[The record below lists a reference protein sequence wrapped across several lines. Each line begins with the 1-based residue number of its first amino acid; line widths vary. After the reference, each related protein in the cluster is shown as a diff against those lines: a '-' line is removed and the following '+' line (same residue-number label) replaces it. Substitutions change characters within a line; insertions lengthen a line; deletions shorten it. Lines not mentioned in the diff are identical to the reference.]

1 MEELLRVTNL
11 KTHFFRPDGVV
22 RAVDGISYT
31 LNKGES
37 LAIMGE
43 SGCGKSV
50 GVMSLI
56 QLVRKPGRIVEGQA
70 LFEGRDLLKMG
81 KEEIRQIRGHCI
93 AMIFQDPMTSL
104 NPTLTIGKQIMEPM
118 LWHNYAG
125 RQEARERAIKL
136 LEAVGIPSPWQRFTE
151 YPFQFSGGMK
161 QRVMIAM
168 ALACG
173 PRLIIADEP
182 TTALDVTVQAQI
194 LDLLRRMK
202 EETGTSVL
210 MITHDLGVAADFCDK
225 VMVMY
230 AGRVAEQ
237 APMEEF
243 VERPYHPYSRGLM
256 NSTLDLGRPKG
267 RLDPI
272 PGAPPSLL
280 NPPAGCR
287 FHPRCSEAMAVCSEK
302 EPELV
307 EVGPGR
313 KVACWTAE
321 KEGCK
326 N

>member
-1 MEELLRVTNL
+1 
-11 KTHFFRPDGVV
+11 
-22 RAVDGISYT
+22 
-31 LNKGES
+31 
-37 LAIMGE
+37 
-43 SGCGKSV
+43 
-50 GVMSLI
+50 
-56 QLVRKPGRIVEGQA
+56 
-70 LFEGRDLLKMG
+70 MG

-104 NPTLTIGKQIMEPM
+104 NPTLTIGKQITEPM

-136 LEAVGIPSPWQRFTE
+136 LAAVGIPSPWQRFTE

-168 ALACG
+168 ALACE

-194 LDLLRRMK
+194 IDLLRRMK

-237 APMEEF
+237 APMDEF
-243 VERPYHPYSRGLM
+243 VERPCHPYSRGLM
-256 NSTLDLGRPKG
+256 NSTLDLGRLKG

>member
-104 NPTLTIGKQIMEPM
+104 NPTLTIGKQITEPM
-118 LWHNYAG
+118 LWHNYGG

-168 ALACG
+168 ALACE